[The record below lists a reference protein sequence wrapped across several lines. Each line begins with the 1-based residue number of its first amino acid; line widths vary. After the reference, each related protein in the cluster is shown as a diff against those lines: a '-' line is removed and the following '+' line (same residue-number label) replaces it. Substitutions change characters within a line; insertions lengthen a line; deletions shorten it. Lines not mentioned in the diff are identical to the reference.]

1 MTKNVYK
8 FDVDQGR
15 GYEVQGVFVATHEE
29 VAKAIGKTASFGE
42 ICGKHSEME
51 VDLEWTDFQMIRA
64 SEEIITFIEVNLGGG
79 SGYNPLD
86 YIRCGECGDTAEY
99 CCCTE

>member
-15 GYEVQGVFVATHEE
+15 GYEVHGVFVATHEE
-29 VAKAIGKTASFGE
+29 VDKAIGKTASFGE
-42 ICGKHSEME
+42 ICGKHSEMD
-51 VDLEWTDFQMIRA
+51 VDLGWEFFKTIQA
-64 SEEIITFIEVNLGGG
+64 SKEVISFIEVNLGGG

-86 YIRCGECGDTAEY
+86 YIRCDECGDTADY
-99 CCCTE
+99 CGC